1 MVTKAKKIAVKFALA
16 PYHLQQEIINY
27 LDGKEV
33 NHEGNPYR
41 FFVVAIGR
49 QAGKSWLAK
58 YTLLDRAINRDQ
70 RCVWVAP
77 SIPTARSHWDDLVR
91 MVENS
96 GIPTKKI
103 SQASKQI
110 IFKDG
115 GQISVRSAVEPD
127 NMRGLTVDY
136 VVMDEAAFFRN
147 GEYVWYSIVLPMVT
161 ASRGVVL
168 FTSTPNGRNWF
179 WKLYVDG
186 TRENGTLYK
195 SWRAPSTVSPY
206 QDPVLLA
213 ELKLTMP
220 DYQWKEEFEAEFLA
234 DSGGVFSGAELAA
247 KIKMMENPEPGHTY
261 VAGIDFGF
269 NHDATTITILDKYT
283 KRQVFGKRFFN
294 YGTASTIRNLVG
306 ILNIWMPEITHLE
319 KNGIGESLFVILK
332 AALSGNLDEIP
343 DYLSVVV
350 PIENQSG
357 TPEDEKTEDA
367 EAPSTDGVHYDRTY
381 VAKWGGRIKAIHMN
395 NLLKRSMVERLASD
409 VEYKRLDLLEAQP
422 GSYGETQLNEMSTY
436 LRQRTAS
443 GFDVTY
449 NAAEGSND
457 DTVSGLY
464 LANKGMPRYKPMK
477 EQLEGSRKTA
487 YNPFKT
493 KGRSH
498 LKGSRNAKRH

>member
-1 MVTKAKKIAVKFALA
+1 MVNKVKKSQVKFAFT
-16 PYHLQQEIINY
+16 PYELQQEIIDY
-27 LDGKEV
+27 LDGV
-33 NHEGNPYR
+33 RTNSEGNPYR

-77 SIPTARSHWDDLVR
+77 SIPTARSHWDDLVSL
-91 MVENS
+91 VENS
-96 GIPTKKI
+96 GIPVKKI

-136 VVMDEAAFFRN
+136 AVMDEAAFFRG

-179 WKLYVDG
+179 YQLYLQGIRTD
-186 TRENGTLYK
+186 GTLYRA
-195 SWRAPSTVSPY
+195 WRAPSTVSPY

-213 ELKLTMP
+213 ALKETMP

-234 DSGGVFSGAELAA
+234 DSGGVFSGADKAA
-247 KIKMMENPEPGHTY
+247 KITLLENPLPGHTY
-261 VAGIDFGF
+261 VCGIDFGF
-269 NHDATTITILDKYT
+269 NHDATTITLLDKYT
-283 KRQVFGKRFFN
+283 KQQVFGRRFFN
-294 YGTASTIRNLVG
+294 YGTASTVRNLVS
-306 ILNIWMPEITHLE
+306 ILNVWKPEVTHLE
-319 KNGIGESLFVILK
+319 KNGIGESLFEILK
-332 AALSGNLDEIP
+332 AALSGNLDDIP

-350 PIENQSG
+350 PVENQ
-357 TPEDEKTEDA
+357 TEPRDEKIETS
-367 EAPSTDGVHYDRTY
+367 EAPSDDGAVHYDRNYT
-381 VAKWGGRIKAIHMN
+381 ASWGGRLRAIHMN
-395 NLLKRSMVERLASD
+395 NQLKRMMVERLASD
-409 VEYKRLDLLEAQP
+409 VEYKRLETLEATA
-422 GSYGETQLNEMSTY
+422 GTYGETQLNEMSTY

-457 DTVSGLY
+457 DTVSALY
-464 LANKGMPRYKPMK
+464 LANKGMPRYRPMQD
-477 EQLEGSRKTA
+477 QLKDKKAVE
-487 YNPFKT
+487 NPFKT

-498 LKGSRNAKRH
+498 LRGTRNAKRH